1 MSAETF
7 SFSGGSGRVSIVCDG
22 VECREDGAYAAIRF
36 VSNNHSKTDYRYVR
50 IGEDKYYPDDNGQFV
65 IPVVLGENMEIVG
78 MTAKMSTPHEITYT
92 IFVQLE
98 DTDIPGLTFVSASQ

>member
-1 MSAETF
+1 MLKKLLSLCFIFLFLLPVSAETF
-7 SFSGGSGRVSIVCDG
+7 SYSGGSGRVAIVCDG

-65 IPVVLGENMEIVG
+65 IP
-78 MTAKMSTPHEITYT
+78 PY
-92 IFVQLE
+92 
-98 DTDIPGLTFVSASQ
+98 